1 MKPGRIAALFERAC
15 IAELEALKP
24 GNVHRFAP
32 GHGMTVADFAA
43 SAAAA
48 APALARPGAR
58 LGVRILGA
66 VRATRAEVGCNTNL
80 GILLLC
86 APLAV
91 AAERPEPLR
100 TAVATVLAAADR
112 ADAQKVYA
120 AIRLAA
126 PAGLGQVAEAD
137 VAREPRIPLL
147 EAMRLAEAR
156 DRIAWN
162 WTHDLADLFETGM
175 PLLEAL
181 TRRGWSEPW
190 ALAGLHLQFL
200 SQLPDSHIARK
211 FGPETAEALTTEA
224 APLARRLLAAEEPTA
239 FVPELL
245 AFDAALKIRGFNPG
259 TTADL
264 VVASLFA
271 RLLCEEWPAAESGQ

>member
-1 MKPGRIAALFERAC
+1 MKPGRIATLFERAC
-15 IAELEALKP
+15 LAELEALKP

-48 APALARPGAR
+48 APVLARPGAG
-58 LGVRILGA
+58 LGARILGA
-66 VRATRAEVGCNTNL
+66 VAATRTAVGCNTNL

-86 APLAV
+86 APLAA

-100 TAVATVLAAADR
+100 AAVAAVLAAADR
-112 ADAQKVYA
+112 ADARQVYA

-126 PAGLGQVAEAD
+126 PGGLGQVAEAD
-137 VAREPRIPLL
+137 VAREPTISLL
-147 EAMRLAEAR
+147 QAMRLAEGR

-162 WTHDLADLFETGM
+162 WTHGLADLFETGV
-175 PLLEAL
+175 PLLDSL
-181 TRRGWSEPW
+181 TARGWSEPW

-211 FGPETAEALTTEA
+211 FGSETAEALAAEA
-224 APLARRLLAAEEPTA
+224 APLARGLLAAEEPTA

-245 AFDAALKIRGFNPG
+245 AFDAALKVRGFNPG

-271 RLLCEEWPAAESGQ
+271 RLLCGEWPAAESGR